1 MYAFF
6 SSIQIQQLHE
16 TQQELWKEMTI
27 VEYKSQEG
35 NLNEAG
41 AGQVVY

>member
-6 SSIQIQQLHE
+6 SIQIQQLHE